1 MSTTPKARGRSK
13 AASGGRAP
21 LTPHSEVRKNLLR
34 DPEFR
39 LHYEEL
45 KFRRQIAQALTEARK
60 RAGMTQAELAELVGT
75 AQPAIARLESGSG
88 GVPSLPFL
96 ARVARALGLRVT
108 LTLEADQ
115 AA

>member
-1 MSTTPKARGRSK
+1 MSPATK
-13 AASGGRAP
+13 AAPRRRAT
-21 LTPHSEVRKNLLR
+21 LTPQSEVRKSLLR

-45 KFRRQIAQALTEARK
+45 KFRRQIAEALAAARQ
-60 RAGMTQAELAELVGT
+60 RAGLTQAELAELVGT
-75 AQPAIARLESGSG
+75 AQPAIARLESGSA

-108 LTLEADQ
+108 VALEADR